1 MSRIELTERIW
12 FSSARVL
19 YFGGLLA
26 VQTLESFLEQA
37 LSTRNEQPKN
47 ARERSSLETRR
58 RLMAAWREL
67 LVENPPARV
76 SIKDITDKAEV
87 SVGSFYSHFK
97 GKGELTQEVALDCF
111 AKLVR
116 ELSQIPAQVVGD
128 VESRVRAA
136 IELLVSFAERYPG
149 EFRFLWGLLPADTDE
164 GREFLRLWEEF
175 WESQIDNILSEYI
188 VSQPLSP
195 HVNHAVAS
203 RAIWGMGEKVVSWWI
218 ADPSR
223 ASRDVIVRTLTHM
236 MVYSLFDKGEE
247 MTHVAPPKSTAQA
260 MTSV

>member
-1 MSRIELTERIW
+1 MRS
-12 FSSARVL
+12 
-19 YFGGLLA
+19 
-26 VQTLESFLEQA
+26 LESFLEQA
-37 LSTRNEQPKN
+37 LSIGTEQPKN
-47 ARERSSLETRR
+47 ARERSSFETRR
-58 RLMAAWREL
+58 RLMEAWREL
-67 LVENPPARV
+67 LVENPPANV

-97 GKGELTQEVALDCF
+97 DKGNLTQIVALDCF

-116 ELSQIPAQVVGD
+116 ELSLIPSQIVDD

-175 WESQIDNILSEYI
+175 WESQIDNTLGEYI
-188 VSQPLSP
+188 VNRPLSAN
-195 HVNHAVAS
+195 VNHAVAS

-223 ASRDVIVRTLTHM
+223 VSRDVMVRTLTHM
-236 MVYSLFDKGEE
+236 MIYGLFDSDEE
-247 MTHVAPPKSTAQA
+247 LVYEAVPTSTAQA
-260 MTSV
+260 TTSV